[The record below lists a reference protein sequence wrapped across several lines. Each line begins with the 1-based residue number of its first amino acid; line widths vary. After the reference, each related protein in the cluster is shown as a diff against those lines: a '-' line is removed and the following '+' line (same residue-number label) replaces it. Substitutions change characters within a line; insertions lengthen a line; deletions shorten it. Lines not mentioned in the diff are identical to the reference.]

1 MPDDHFAAQT
11 VVSRLFLAMDRFD
24 WQEIASLLD
33 DEITLLAG
41 QYVAGMRDS
50 KPRHQFM
57 AELVE
62 RNGGFSLPGSGSFH
76 GDFGHVVTVD
86 GDTAHVRSH
95 FYGSHWVGAGAEHEF
110 HSLGIYEIGLTRTL
124 TGWRIRQLEIISLRN
139 EGAPPA
145 AIMQSALESW
155 KASNRPLPD

>member
-1 MPDDHFAAQT
+1 MPDDQFEAKN
-11 VVSRLFLAMDRFD
+11 VVSRFFLAMDRFD
-24 WQEIASLLD
+24 WQEISSLIA
-33 DEITLLAG
+33 DEIALVAG
-41 QYVAGMRDS
+41 QYVDGTPNT
-50 KPRHQFM
+50 KPRDQFM

-95 FYGSHWVGAGAEHEF
+95 FYGSHWVGTGAEHEF
-110 HSLGIYEIGLTRTL
+110 HSLGIYEVDLTRARE
-124 TGWRIRQLEIISLRN
+124 GWRISQLEIISLRN

-145 AIMQSALESW
+145 AIMNSALESW
-155 KASNRPLPD
+155 KASRRAPAD